1 MVYFFFF
8 ELHIRHT
15 EIVKCVF
22 FELKVLE
29 NQFYKNL
36 SSRKNVLL
44 YKIVDRTYK
53 KLGDR

>member
-36 SSRKNVLL
+36 NALSVQN
-44 YKIVDRTYK
+44 
-53 KLGDR
+53 